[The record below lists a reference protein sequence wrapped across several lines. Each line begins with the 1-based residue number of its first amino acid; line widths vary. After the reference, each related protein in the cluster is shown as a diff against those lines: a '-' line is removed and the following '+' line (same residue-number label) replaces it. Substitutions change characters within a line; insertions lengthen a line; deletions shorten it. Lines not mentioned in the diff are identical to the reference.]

1 MRLFIA
7 IEVPEEI
14 KERVYRAIEPVKA
27 LKADVRWVTPAG
39 FHLTLKFLGEV
50 DERGLEEVK
59 AALGGLS
66 AILPA
71 TGATTMRVQGA
82 GAFPGLKNPRVV
94 WIGAEEPSGQLAAIQ
109 SDLESRLEA
118 QGFPREDRPF
128 HPHLTVGRV
137 KSSKRTRELADGL
150 SALKGLLF
158 GEFPLEE
165 VVLFKSDLK
174 PAGAVYTKLFTVDV
188 TEKRE

>member
-7 IEVPEEI
+7 IEVPEAI
-14 KERVYRAIEPVKA
+14 KEGVFRAIEPVKA
-27 LKADVRWVTPAG
+27 LKADVRWVTPAA

-50 DERGLEEVK
+50 DEKGLEEVK
-59 AALGGLS
+59 AALGGLPTIPPS
-66 AILPA
+66 
-71 TGATTMRVQGA
+71 TMRVQGA
-82 GAFPGLKNPRVV
+82 GAFPGLKNPRVL
-94 WIGAEEPSGQLAAIQ
+94 WIGAEEPSGHLAVIQ
-109 SDLESRLEA
+109 GELEDRLEA

-137 KSSKRTRELADGL
+137 KSFKRTRELADGL
-150 SALKGLLF
+150 GALKGLLF

-174 PAGAVYTKLFTVDV
+174 PAGAVYTKLFTVPIR
-188 TEKRE
+188 T

>member
-27 LKADVRWVTPAG
+27 LKADVRWVSSEG

-50 DERGLEEVK
+50 DEKGLEEVK

-66 AILPA
+66 AIPQ
-71 TGATTMRVQGA
+71 TTMRVQGA

-94 WIGAEEPSGQLAAIQ
+94 WIGAEEPSGRLAAMQ
-109 SDLESRLEA
+109 KELEDRLEA

-137 KSSKRTRELADGL
+137 KSFKRTRELADGL
-150 SALKGLLF
+150 GALKGLLF

-165 VVLFKSDLK
+165 VVLFKSELK
-174 PAGAVYTKLFTVDV
+174 PTGAVYTKLFTVNV